1 MQHLDVC
8 LQQHWEAGRR
18 FPFDC
23 IISDLSAVG
32 LLGSPCEAVGTSA
45 VEVRISGRLDRRAE
59 KKIISLAC
67 RVCCVISYL
76 MHNEHG

>member
-8 LQQHWEAGRR
+8 LQQHWEVGRR
-18 FPFDC
+18 FPCDC

-32 LLGSPCEAVGTSA
+32 LLGSPCEAVGTGA

-59 KKIISLAC
+59 KKNHFSGLQSLLCYIIFDAQ
-67 RVCCVISYL
+67 
-76 MHNEHG
+76 

>member
-8 LQQHWEAGRR
+8 LQQHREVGRR
-18 FPFDC
+18 FPCDC

-32 LLGSPCEAVGTSA
+32 LLGSPCEAVGTGA
-45 VEVRISGRLDRRAE
+45 VEVRSLEGWTE
-59 KKIISLAC
+59 EQKKKIISLAC